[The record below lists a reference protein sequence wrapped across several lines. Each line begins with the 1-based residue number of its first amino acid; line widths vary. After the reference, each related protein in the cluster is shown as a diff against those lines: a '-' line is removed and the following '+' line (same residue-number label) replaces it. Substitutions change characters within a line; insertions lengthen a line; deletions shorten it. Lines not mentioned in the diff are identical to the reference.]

1 MNKFVF
7 PKNQIYHNMKFRFL
21 LMALL
26 APLMLMASHDFNRF
40 NHNEDPYL
48 KVFVKDIKRVPDA
61 KRQLQL
67 SESQVWKQFS
77 EQNGGWTAIF
87 NEETG
92 LPHNAYGKP
101 VMMGLPLDPQSTAWA
116 FISSKLAPFQ
126 LPLNELYFRNT
137 AQNKKY
143 YYVNY
148 TQKYNNLEVLWSKV
162 QIKITKDGRVNQF
175 LCDAYKD
182 IHVNINPTL
191 SSQAAISSATN
202 GLNLSINSTSANS
215 DLKIL
220 PVPSTGKNIYHLVYE
235 VTVKATDSEGFPR
248 EYYTLVDAH
257 NGEVLYRHNN
267 VSYFA
272 NTDINLTATVYP
284 TNPYQPTAVKPLPN
298 LYVTSSSVQFVTD
311 ANGYL
316 GLANTSSTSA
326 NFKLE
331 GTWAKIITG
340 NNTPQF
346 TATLNPGVNNI
357 TFSNANIRELSAYN
371 FVNEI
376 HDYYVMKAM
385 GSGAEAI
392 MDFQMQ
398 SHIDV
403 AGTCNAYYDGDLNFY
418 AAGGN
423 CNATSTVNDVVYHEY
438 GHGVNEYLY
447 DYYGGFFNNGA
458 LHEGYAD
465 TWANGLTEDAV
476 LGIGFFSNDPNG
488 YVRRYDIDKKV
499 YPQDI
504 MGEPHA
510 DGEIIAGA
518 WWDVALNFNSVQQRQ
533 DLFFETFAATIMYP
547 DGQEGQLYTDIL
559 IEALTDDDND
569 GDLTNGTPNY
579 CDITSAFAIHGIV
592 MYGAGTLLT
601 HTPLLSAAGQQQVT
615 LNVTAP
621 ASFATATGSAVN
633 GFYRLN
639 GTGSWNNFTFTYN
652 GTVFQGNI
660 PAQPNGTIIEYYIDA
675 NDQCGTHFNVMPSL
689 ANASNPNIP
698 YYTLVGYS
706 LVHSDYF
713 DTGNSQGWSTSLPG
727 DNATTGMWEI
737 ASTVGSDLNQGFP
750 PPNYVQLPVDHTPT
764 NNNICAVT
772 GNAGSND
779 PAGTN
784 DVDDGKTSLV
794 SPIFDLSGYS
804 NPAISYWRMYSNDQG
819 ATPGTDFWQV
829 YLSNDGGATYIPLEN
844 TDVSDHDWRRFAF
857 RVADHLTPNANVRL
871 KFVAEDANAGS
882 LIEAMIDD
890 IEIWSAEPTGLNQPS
905 LQSWYAYPNPA
916 KDYIRFGWKGNDQ
929 QVKVTLLNYAG
940 QVVFQQTY
948 NGQSVNETVSLRNI
962 ADGIYTLQLKGE
974 KFVKSEKI
982 SVIR

>member
-1 MNKFVF
+1 MNKFGI
-7 PKNQIYHNMKFRFL
+7 PKKSNLSDMKFRFL
-21 LMALL
+21 LMALIT
-26 APLMLMASHDFNRF
+26 PMMLMASHDFNRF
-40 NHNEDPYL
+40 DRNYDPYL
-48 KVFVKDIKRVPDA
+48 KVFVKDSKRVPDA
-61 KRQLQL
+61 LRQQQL
-67 SESQVWKQFS
+67 SESKAWKQFS
-77 EQNGGWTAIF
+77 ESNGGWTAIF

-101 VMMGLPLDPQSTAWA
+101 VMMGQSIDVQSTAWS
-116 FISSKLAPFQ
+116 FISSKLSGFQ
-126 LPLNELYFRNT
+126 VPLNDLYYRNT

-148 TQKYNNLEVLWSKV
+148 IQKYNNLEVLWSKV

-175 LCDAYKD
+175 IFDAYND
-182 IHVNINPTL
+182 IHVNINPSL

-202 GLNLSINSTSANS
+202 GLNLTINSTSANS

-220 PVPSTGKNIYHLVYE
+220 PIAGNGKNVYHLVYE

-248 EYYTLVDAH
+248 EYYTLIDAH

-267 VSYFA
+267 VNYFA
-272 NTDINLTATVYP
+272 NTDVNVSATVYP

-298 LYVTSSSVQFVTD
+298 LYVTSSSVQFITD

-316 GLANTSSTSA
+316 GLANTASTTA
-326 NFKLE
+326 TFKLE
-331 GTWAKIITG
+331 GSWAAVKTG
-340 NNTPQF
+340 NTTPQF

-357 TFSNANIRELSAYN
+357 TFSSANIRELSAYN

-398 SHIDV
+398 TFIDV
-403 AGTCNAYYDGDLNFY
+403 SGTCNAYYDGNLNFY

-423 CNATSTVNDVVYHEY
+423 CNATATINDVVYHEF

-447 DYYGGFFNNGA
+447 DYYGGIFGNSA

-465 TWANGLTEDAV
+465 TWANGLTEDPV
-476 LGIGFFSNDPNG
+476 LGIGFYSNNASG
-488 YVRRYDIDKKV
+488 YVRRYDINKKV
-499 YPQDI
+499 YPQDL

-518 WWDVALNFNSVQQRQ
+518 WWDVALNFNNVQQRQ
-533 DLFFETFAATIMYP
+533 DLFFQTFAATLTYP
-547 DGQEGQLYTDIL
+547 DGQEGALYTDIL

-579 CDITSAFAIHGIV
+579 CAITSAFAIHGIV

-601 HTPLLSAAGQQQVT
+601 HTPLLSSAGQQQVT

-621 ASFATATGSAVN
+621 ASFASAAGSAVN
-633 GFYRLN
+633 GYYRLN
-639 GTGSWNNFTFTYN
+639 GIGAWNNFTFSYN
-652 GTVFQGNI
+652 GTIFQGNI

-675 NDQCGTHFNVMPSL
+675 NDQCGTHFNIIPNR
-689 ANASNPNIP
+689 ANASDPNIP

-713 DTGNSQGWSTSLPG
+713 DTGNSQGWTTSLPG
-727 DNATTGMWEI
+727 DNATTGIWTI
-737 ASTVGSDLNQGFP
+737 NSTVGSQISPGV
-750 PPNYVQLPVDHTPT
+750 YVQLPVDHTPT

-772 GNAGSND
+772 GNAGAND

-784 DVDDGKTSLV
+784 DVDDGKTSLL
-794 SPIFDLSGYS
+794 SPVYDLSAYS

-819 ATPGTDFWQV
+819 ADPGLDFWQV
-829 YLSNDGGATYIPLEN
+829 YLSNDGGTTFVPIEN

-857 RVADHLTPNANVRL
+857 RVADYLTPTANMRI

-882 LIEAMIDD
+882 LIEAMVDD
-890 IEIWSAEPTGLNQPS
+890 IEIWSAEPTGINQPE

-916 KDYIRFGWKGNDQ
+916 KDFIRFGWNGKDQ
-929 QVKVTLLNYAG
+929 KVNVTLLNLAG
-940 QVVFQQTY
+940 QVVYQNSFSGT
-948 NGQSVNETVSLRNI
+948 SVNETISLKNL
-962 ADGIYTLQLKGE
+962 ADGIYTLQLRGE
-974 KFVKSEKI
+974 NFVKSEKI